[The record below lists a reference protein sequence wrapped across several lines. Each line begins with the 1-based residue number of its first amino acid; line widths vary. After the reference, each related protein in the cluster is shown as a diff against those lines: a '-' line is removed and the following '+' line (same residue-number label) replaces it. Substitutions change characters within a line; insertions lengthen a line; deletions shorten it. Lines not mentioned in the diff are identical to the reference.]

1 MVNLELYRSFV
12 AIYRIGTVSG
22 AAEYCNLTQP
32 AVSQQLVALEKSI
45 GRRLFQRTPR
55 KMLPTD
61 DGKALYTQVAQ
72 ALDVLDGVSQTFQ
85 ESAIHLPL
93 LRIGTPLEYFY
104 EELLSL
110 LPSDQF
116 RFRFVFD
123 VSDVLHKKLEEGELD
138 LIIATEQKNT
148 RGMSYLTCK
157 EEHFILVGSQSLA
170 SPDQNDQQELY
181 DWLSTQSWL
190 SYGEELPIIRRY
202 WMKRFKE
209 RPKMIPSMVIP
220 NLHAILKAIEQGK
233 DISVLPDYICRE
245 ALENN
250 SIKILDKID
259 YTPSNTLSFG
269 YKKMGNN
276 RLLIQKFLESLPR
289 MGN

>member
-12 AIYRIGTVSG
+12 AIYRVGTVSG

-45 GRRLFQRTPR
+45 GRVLFQRTPR
-55 KMLPTD
+55 KMVPTD

-93 LRIGTPLEYFY
+93 LRIGTPFEFFY
-104 EELLSL
+104 EELLASL
-110 LPSDQF
+110 PTNQF
-116 RFRFVFD
+116 RYRVVFD
-123 VSDVLHKKLEEGELD
+123 VSDSLHKKLEEGELD
-138 LIIATEQKNT
+138 IIVATEQKNT
-148 RGMSYLTCK
+148 RGMNYLKCK
-157 EEHFILVGSQSLA
+157 EEHFILVGCQSMVF
-170 SPDQNDQQELY
+170 PDQSDRKELY

-202 WMKRFKE
+202 WMKHFKE

-233 DISVLPDYICRE
+233 GISVLPDYICQE

-250 SIKILDKID
+250 TIKILDQID
-259 YTPSNTLSFG
+259 YSLSNTLSFG

-276 RLLIQKFLESLPR
+276 RLLIQKFLESLLQI
-289 MGN
+289 